1 MRIISENKN
10 TTNKCRCF
18 LKSSFVRVKRL
29 FVLAYLNQDNK
40 AIKPE
45 NIIYQNVLLRIIT
58 SSSTERT
65 FMANQLI
72 LIKIDTK
79 K

>member
-72 LIKIDTK
+72 LIKRDTK